1 MELAAF
7 VCQGGILLT
16 EDIKAIV

>member
-7 VCQGGILLT
+7 I
-16 EDIKAIV
+16 